1 MEVVKKKKKQKNK
14 DTEKVRKKERKKY
27 DRSIISHILK
37 VQFDPEF
44 PRSLPRASLSSLSSR
59 ISPYHLL
66 LLFAV
71 LLYTCIL
78 HVLSASEGAMR
89 WIHSLF
95 YSFPSSASSSST
107 EDCLKFKWTTWS
119 PGASENAHHRLI
131 ARTWLRCVF
140 WHRKAYPDDWSFGPR
155 VKFCS
160 LSQVC
165 ELVSIN

>member
-1 MEVVKKKKKQKNK
+1 MEVVKKKKQKNK

-78 HVLSASEGAMR
+78 HVLQKARCDEFTLYFTLS
-89 WIHSLF
+89 HLQLLLL
-95 YSFPSSASSSST
+95 P
-107 EDCLKFKWTTWS
+107 LKIVLNLNGPHGHLVPQRT
-119 PGASENAHHRLI
+119 LI
-131 ARTWLRCVF
+131 IA
-140 WHRKAYPDDWSFGPR
+140 
-155 VKFCS
+155 
-160 LSQVC
+160 
-165 ELVSIN
+165 